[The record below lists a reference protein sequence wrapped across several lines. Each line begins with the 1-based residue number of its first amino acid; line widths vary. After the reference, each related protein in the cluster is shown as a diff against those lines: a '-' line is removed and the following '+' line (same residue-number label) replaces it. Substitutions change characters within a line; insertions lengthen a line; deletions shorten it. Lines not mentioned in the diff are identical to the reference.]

1 MLMKP
6 YVVSKILDGCGEIEF
21 YHPKSNSLPSS
32 LLNELSIVIER
43 LGSDDSVK
51 CILLKSSGTK
61 SFCAGASFEELT
73 AIENQMQGKHFFLG
87 FTKVMLAIK
96 NASKLV
102 ITVVQGKVVGGGL
115 GLIGVSDYVIA
126 HESASLKL
134 SELSLG
140 IGPFVIAPVLKRKLG
155 ISHFMNLCLNP
166 SQWKSSDW
174 GLDTGLYSEV
184 HSSLEQLN
192 ERVDQL
198 ISEYVKFSP
207 EAIFQ
212 MKSMFW
218 NDYKDIDE
226 EMKKGAEKS
235 GSLVLSD
242 YTAEVLK
249 KIHQK

>member
-1 MLMKP
+1 MKP
-6 YVVSKILDGCGEIEF
+6 YVISKILNGCGEVEF

-51 CILLKSSGTK
+51 CILLKSNGTK
-61 SFCAGASFEELT
+61 SFCAGASFEELS
-73 AIENQMQGKHFFLG
+73 AIENQIQGKHFFLG

-96 NASKLV
+96 NTSKLV
-102 ITVVQGKVVGGGL
+102 VTVVQGKVVGGGL

-155 ISHFMNLCLNP
+155 ISHFMNICLNP

-174 GLDTGLYSEV
+174 GLVTGIYSEV
-184 HSSLEQLN
+184 FSSFEEIN
-192 ERVDQL
+192 ERVDNL
-198 ISEYVKFSP
+198 ISEYVNFSS
-207 EAIFQ
+207 EAIHEI
-212 MKSMFW
+212 KSMFW
-218 NDYKDIDE
+218 NDYENIEE
-226 EMKKGAEKS
+226 EMRKGAEKS

-242 YTAEVLK
+242 HTAEFLK
-249 KIHQK
+249 KKI